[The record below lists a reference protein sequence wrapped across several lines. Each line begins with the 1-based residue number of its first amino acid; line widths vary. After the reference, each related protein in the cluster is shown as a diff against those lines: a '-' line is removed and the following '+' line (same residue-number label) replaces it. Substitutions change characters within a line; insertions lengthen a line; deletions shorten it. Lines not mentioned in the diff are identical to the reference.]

1 MMTPAER
8 LTRPPLLGVSLFG
21 ALGALYGAGA
31 MMIVRLAMR
40 RAGHVDK
47 TVPQAIEEWTL
58 HELNLPASGDG
69 ARHFAADQ
77 LLHVLY
83 GVSWGVAAAP
93 VLFSRRRRRPLW
105 VGAAFGFGTWA
116 IGALGLFPLLRI
128 ARPAWRSSAA
138 ENLTNVGTHA
148 IFGLAVQLLAEEAMR
163 QAGRGAASDA
173 ERHIARVG

>member
-1 MMTPAER
+1 MITTAER
-8 LTRPPLLGVSLFG
+8 LTKPPLGGISLFG

-58 HELNLPASGDG
+58 HKLNISASGDG
-69 ARHFAADQ
+69 TRHFAAEQ
-77 LLHVLY
+77 VLHMLY
-83 GVSWGVAAAP
+83 GVAWGVAAAP
-93 VLFSRRRRRPLW
+93 VLFASRRRRPLW
-105 VGAAFGFGTWA
+105 VGSAFGFGTWA

-128 ARPAWRSSAA
+128 ARPAWKSSAG
-138 ENLTNVGTHA
+138 ENLTNFGTHV
-148 IFGLAVQLLAEEAMR
+148 IFGLAVQLLAEEATR
-163 QAGRGAASDA
+163 PAGRGAASDA